1 MFTCQNCKKIGWL
14 CITPS
19 AVYIL
24 LYITMEFY
32 NFYSKSSSL
41 LCFPTV
47 HDVAAALTRHT
58 HELSKNNDETR
69 QFSVFNLL
77 CSSKCKNTAINAN
90 FGISWSIVFGS
101 LHSNNAVS
109 LIALWLHL
117 GNSFCGITLEYYTVQ
132 TFCPWIRDEKV
143 SFFRYIRKWFI
154 LCNLIHFTIC
164 VGDGCSSICN
174 WTWGNCCWPFSHIIL
189 ICKIIGHITTQELC
203 VQHERRN
210 SIRRAILFE

>member
-1 MFTCQNCKKIGWL
+1 MPSRACSNVHLSKLQKKIGWL

-90 FGISWSIVFGS
+90 FGISWSIVFGP

-143 SFFRYIRKWFI
+143 SFFRYIRK
-154 LCNLIHFTIC
+154 
-164 VGDGCSSICN
+164 
-174 WTWGNCCWPFSHIIL
+174 
-189 ICKIIGHITTQELC
+189 
-203 VQHERRN
+203 
-210 SIRRAILFE
+210 

>member
-1 MFTCQNCKKIGWL
+1 
-14 CITPS
+14 
-19 AVYIL
+19 
-24 LYITMEFY
+24 MEFY

-117 GNSFCGITLEYYTVQ
+117 GNSFCGITLEYYNGAN
-132 TFCPWIRDEKV
+132 
-143 SFFRYIRKWFI
+143 I
-154 LCNLIHFTIC
+154 LS
-164 VGDGCSSICN
+164 VD
-174 WTWGNCCWPFSHIIL
+174 
-189 ICKIIGHITTQELC
+189 K
-203 VQHERRN
+203 R
-210 SIRRAILFE
+210 